1 MHGHHFGFGQ
11 PRGHFGEEFHV
22 VALAIIEIIGSSCAI
37 TGHQDD
43 ATHLVTIG
51 IDKTNLPTRE
61 MFFEAGALFSC
72 CFVEVVANRFAMSGT
87 KGTE

>member
-1 MHGHHFGFGQ
+1 M
-11 PRGHFGEEFHV
+11 
-22 VALAIIEIIGSSCAI
+22 VALAIVEIIGSSRAI
-37 TGHQDD
+37 AGHQDD
-43 ATHLVTIG
+43 AAHLVAIG

-61 MFFEAGALFSC
+61 MFFEAGTLFSR

>member
-1 MHGHHFGFGQ
+1 M
-11 PRGHFGEEFHV
+11 
-22 VALAIIEIIGSSCAI
+22 VALAIIEIIGSSRAI
-37 TGHQDD
+37 AGHQDD
-43 ATHLVTIG
+43 ATHLVAIG

-72 CFVEVVANRFAMSGT
+72 CFVEIVANRFAMSGT